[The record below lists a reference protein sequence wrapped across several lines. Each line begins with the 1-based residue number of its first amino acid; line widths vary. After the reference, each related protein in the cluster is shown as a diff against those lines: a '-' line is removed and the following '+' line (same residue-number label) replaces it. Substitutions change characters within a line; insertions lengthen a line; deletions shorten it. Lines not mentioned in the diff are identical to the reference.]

1 MEVVILLTRKYNYMK
16 LERLANIYEFIK
28 PLDKKVL
35 IAVNAIDEHSL
46 SAIAD
51 AVKANIVEAVIT
63 GNRDEILKQC
73 DEHHI
78 DAGLFQIVHADKEEE
93 AAAVAVK
100 MVKQVSGGILM
111 KGLINSN
118 KYLKAILDK
127 TVGLVPAGNVLSH
140 VAVIDNPNYH
150 KLLLVSDVAIIPNPT
165 IPQKTAMIQYLTEMA
180 LRLGIEQPKIA
191 IISPSELVIPSLVSS
206 TDAVELM
213 KIAESGQFKPAIVY
227 GPMALDVALDMES
240 AQIKNITSEV
250 AGDADCLLFSNIDS
264 GNIFYKVNTK
274 LCGANQAAIVMGG
287 KVPMIL
293 SSRGD
298 NKLTKINSIVLA
310 ALLSK

>member
-1 MEVVILLTRKYNYMK
+1 MK
-16 LERLANIYEFIK
+16 LTRLANIYELIE
-28 PLDKKVL
+28 PLDKKNLV
-35 IAVNAIDEHSL
+35 AVNAIDEHSIT
-46 SAIAD
+46 AIAD
-51 AVKANIVEAVIT
+51 AVKLNIINATIT

-73 DEHHI
+73 ENHQINPD
-78 DAGLFQIVHADKEEE
+78 LFQIIHVSNEEE
-93 AAAVAVK
+93 AAAVSVK
-100 MVKQVSGGILM
+100 MVKSLSGGILM

-127 TVGLVPAGNVLSH
+127 KVGLLPVGGILSH

-150 KLLLVSDVAIIPNPT
+150 KLLMVSDVAVIPSPT
-165 IPQKTAMIQYLTEMA
+165 IVQKMAMTRYLLQMA
-180 LRLGIEQPKIA
+180 MMFGIERPKIA
-191 IISPSELVIPSLVSS
+191 LIAATELVISSMVST
-206 TDAVELM
+206 TDAVEIM
-213 KIAESGQFKPAIVY
+213 KEAQKGTFEPAIVY
-227 GPMALDVALDMES
+227 GPMALDVALDSES

-274 LCGANQAAIVMGG
+274 LCHADQAAIVMGG
-287 KVPMIL
+287 NVPMIL

-298 NKLTKINSIVLA
+298 NKQTKLNSIALA

>member
-1 MEVVILLTRKYNYMK
+1 MK
-16 LERLANIYEFIK
+16 LKRLANIYDVIE
-28 PLDKKVL
+28 PLDRKNL
-35 IAVNAIDEHSL
+35 IAVNALDEHSL

-51 AVKANIVEAVIT
+51 AVTSNIVNAIIT

-73 DEHHI
+73 EEHQI
-78 DAGLFQIVHADKEEE
+78 DAGLFRIVHAETEEE
-93 AAAVAVK
+93 AASVAVK
-100 MVKQVSGGILM
+100 IVHQVSGGILM

-140 VAVIDNPNYH
+140 VSVIDNPNYH
-150 KLLLVSDVAIIPNPT
+150 KLLMVSDVAIIPNPT
-165 IPQKTAMIQYLTEMA
+165 IPQKIAMLNYLKQMA
-180 LRLGIEQPKIA
+180 LVLGIEKPKIA
-191 IISPSELVIPSLVSS
+191 IISPSEVVIPSLVSS
-206 TDAVELM
+206 TDAFELM
-213 KIAESGQFKPAIVY
+213 KVAATGQFEPAIVY
-227 GPMALDVALDMES
+227 GPMALDVALDKES

-274 LCGANQAAIVMGG
+274 LCGADQAAIVMGG

-293 SSRGD
+293 SSRGES
-298 NKLTKINSIVLA
+298 KITKMNSIALA